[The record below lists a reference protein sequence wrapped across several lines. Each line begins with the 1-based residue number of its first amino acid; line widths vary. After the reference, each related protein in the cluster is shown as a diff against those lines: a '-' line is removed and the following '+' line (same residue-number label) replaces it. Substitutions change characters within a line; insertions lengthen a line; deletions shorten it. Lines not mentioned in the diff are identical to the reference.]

1 MTTGGNRRP
10 IKRKAVNMGK
20 YNLNHDIIFL
30 SSFEYGKTQNIEI
43 KVGRETL
50 MLDVDKNKISVH
62 VEVYAK
68 KSNDRKS
75 YSKYGSDLHCGWVK
89 PDAIID
95 RNFIENIREIE
106 KAQNLLKKFKNIL
119 V

>member
-20 YNLNHDIIFL
+20 YNLNHEIIFL
-30 SSFEYGKTQNIEI
+30 SNFEYGKTQNIEI
-43 KVGRETL
+43 KVGRKTL
-50 MLDVDKNKISVH
+50 MLDVDKNKNSAFID
-62 VEVYAK
+62 VYEK

-75 YSKYGSDLHCGWVK
+75 YSKYGSNLHSVWVK
-89 PDAIID
+89 SNAIID
-95 RNFIENIREIE
+95 RDFIGKIQEIE
-106 KAQNLLKKFKNIL
+106 KAQNLLNKFKNIL

>member
-20 YNLNHDIIFL
+20 YNLNHEIIFL
-30 SSFEYGKTQNIEI
+30 STFEYGKTQNIEI
-43 KVGRETL
+43 KVGRKTL
-50 MLDVDKNKISVH
+50 MLDVDKNKNSAFID
-62 VEVYAK
+62 VYEK
-68 KSNDRKS
+68 KSNDRRS
-75 YSKYGSDLHCGWVK
+75 YSKYGSNLHSVLVK
-89 PDAIID
+89 SNAIID
-95 RNFIENIREIE
+95 RNFIEKIQEIE